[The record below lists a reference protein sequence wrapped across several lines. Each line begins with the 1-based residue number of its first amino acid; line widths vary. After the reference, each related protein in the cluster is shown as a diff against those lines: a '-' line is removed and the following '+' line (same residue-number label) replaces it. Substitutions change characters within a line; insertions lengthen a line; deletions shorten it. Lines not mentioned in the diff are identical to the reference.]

1 MPLNELSGSP
11 FIFSVLLVRWTNFEQ
26 LLQILVISSTNN
38 FRRAELRPSLTFEK
52 IKEFIF
58 GASAGLW
65 STPHLSTRV
74 IPKQK
79 APICTGIP
87 EQLRCRF
94 WFTQGRRIQIL
105 HRLLR
110 HSLTRG
116 RTIQILQSLQR
127 GSLEP
132 DVVRAQRL
140 LHEII
145 ADF

>member
-11 FIFSVLLVRWTNFEQ
+11 LIFSVLLVRWTNFGH
-26 LLQILVISSTNN
+26 LLQILISSTTNN
-38 FRRAELRPSLTFEK
+38 FRRVELRPSLSFEK
-52 IKEFIF
+52 IKEFVL
-58 GASAGLW
+58 GAPAGLW

-79 APICTGIP
+79 ASMCTGIP
-87 EQLRCRF
+87 DHLGRRF
-94 WFTQGRRIQIL
+94 WFTLGRRIQIL
-105 HRLLR
+105 PRHLR
-110 HSLTRG
+110 QRVTRG
-116 RTIQILQSLQR
+116 RTIQILQSMQR
-127 GSLEP
+127 WSLEP